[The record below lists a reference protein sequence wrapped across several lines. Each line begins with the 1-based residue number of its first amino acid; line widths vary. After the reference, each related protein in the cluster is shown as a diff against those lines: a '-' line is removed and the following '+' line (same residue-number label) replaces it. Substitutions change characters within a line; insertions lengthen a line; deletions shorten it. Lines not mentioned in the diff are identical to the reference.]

1 MNRNFPLRWSHPLL
15 IVAVAT
21 FITAPAAGQ
30 SGGKDPHLAYAFP
43 AGCQRGQACEIVL
56 GGQYLKDVKEAF
68 IAGEGVTLE
77 VVKWY
82 RPMTRGEFND
92 LRMKLDE
99 ARKKLKEQGTAK
111 PTEEQVATAAGISAD
126 QLREIEIYRLRD
138 RDGKRQPNEQLE
150 EELTIKVTVAAD
162 APLGKRELRLMSEG
176 AISNPLWIHVGQFSE
191 VRETEPNDATPDTVI
206 TSFPVVVNGQIMPG
220 DVDAFSFDAQR
231 GMKLV
236 VVASAR
242 DVIPYLADAVPGWF
256 QAALSLTD
264 STGKE
269 VAFAGSFQFSQDP
282 VLYCEV
288 PRDGR
293 YTVKIHDSLF
303 RGREDFVY
311 RLTLGEIPFVTSIF
325 PLGAPWNEETPI
337 QLEGWNLTQTSLVT
351 KKVAFKQF
359 RPVRWYSVPQGTGQE
374 VSVPVQMNLLS
385 EVFDKEPNNDQ
396 ATAQSI
402 STRTIVN
409 GRIDAPGDEDVFRI
423 TGGGRIAIEVHARRH
438 GSPLDSLVTL
448 TDSRGQEIA
457 FNDDFEDKTQ
467 GLLTHHADSHLVAN
481 IPSSGAYLRLSD
493 TQGNGGPSFVYR
505 LHLRAP
511 EPDFELRVTPAT
523 IIGRSGAVVPIAVHA
538 MRQDNFAEDIEV
550 ALVDPPPGFALS
562 GNTIPGN
569 ADRVTMTLSLPPQAP
584 KGPIVLEM
592 AGRARGRGNN
602 TWVVRPAVPAENMM
616 QAFAWTHLIP
626 VEEWTVIVSGNPS
639 PKPPFD
645 IAVTAPR
652 IALPRGGEVYL
663 PVRAVNKNIN
673 LDELHVELTEPKG
686 VTADIVSNG
695 MGSFAI
701 QLVMDPAKTVPGQRG
716 NLIFNAHR
724 IVTPESTK
732 DNPNPKA
739 RRTNY
744 GSFPAVPF
752 EIATQ
757 SPKAATKTPSD
768 AKSLT
773 KKDAK

>member
-1 MNRNFPLRWSHPLL
+1 MNRNFLL
-15 IVAVAT
+15 QFSSLLFTFALATLAASPVAA
-21 FITAPAAGQ
+21 Q
-30 SGGKDPHLAYAFP
+30 SGVKDPHLAYAFP
-43 AGCQRGQACEIVL
+43 AGCQRGQSCQIVL
-56 GGQYLKDVKEAF
+56 GGQYLKEVNEAF
-68 IAGEGVTLE
+68 VAGEGVKLE

-82 RPMTRGEFND
+82 RPLTPGEFND

-99 ARKKLKEQGTAK
+99 ARTKLKEQGTAT
-111 PTEEQVATAAGISAD
+111 PSEAEVVAAAGISEE
-126 QLREIEIYRLRD
+126 QLSEMEIYRVRD
-138 RDGKRQPNEQLE
+138 RDSKRQPNEQLE
-150 EELTIKVTVAAD
+150 EELTLQVTVADD

-176 AISNPLWIHVGQFSE
+176 AISNPLWIHVGQWAE
-191 VRETEPNDATPDTVI
+191 VRETEPNNTTPDPVI
-206 TSFPVVVNGQIMPG
+206 KQFPIVVNGQIMPG
-220 DVDAFSFDAQR
+220 DTDTFSFDAKR

-256 QAALSLTD
+256 QASLALTD
-264 STGKE
+264 SDGKE

-293 YTVKIHDSLF
+293 YTVTIHDSLY

-325 PLGAPWNEETPI
+325 PLGGQWDEETPI
-337 QLEGWNLTQTSLVT
+337 QLEGWNLTQTTLVT
-351 KKVAFKQF
+351 EKVTF
-359 RPVRWYSVPQGTGQE
+359 RKIRPMRWYAVPQGTGQE
-374 VSVPVQMNLLS
+374 VNVPVQMDLLN
-385 EVFDKEPNNDQ
+385 EVLDKEPNNDQ
-396 ATAQSI
+396 ATAQDI

-409 GRIDAPGDEDVFRI
+409 GRIDVPGDEDVFHI
-423 TGGGRIAIEVHARRH
+423 TGGGRIAIDVHSRRH

-448 TDSRGQEIA
+448 TDMHGQEIA

-467 GLLTHHADSHLVAN
+467 GLLTHHADSHLMAI
-481 IPSSGAYLRLSD
+481 IPPTGAYLRLSD
-493 TQGNGGPSFVYR
+493 TQGGGGPNFVYR

-511 EPDFELRVTPAT
+511 KPDFELRVTPAT
-523 IIGRSGAVVPIAVHA
+523 IIGRSGAIVPITVHV

-550 ALVDPPPGFALS
+550 TLVEPPPGFALS

-569 ADRVTMTLSLPPQAP
+569 ADRVTMTLSLPSEAP

-592 AGRARGRGNN
+592 AGRGRAHGSS
-602 TWVVRPAVPAENMM
+602 TWIVRPAVPAENMM
-616 QAFAWTHLIP
+616 QAFARTHLIP
-626 VEEWTVIVSGNPS
+626 VEDWTVIVSGTPN

-645 IAVTAPR
+645 IAVAGPR

-663 PVRAVNKNIN
+663 PVRAAAENIN
-673 LDELHVELTEPKG
+673 LNELHVELTEPRG
-686 VTADIVSNG
+686 VTADIISDG

-701 QLVMDPAKTVPGQRG
+701 QLVTDPEKTVSGQRG

-724 IVTPESTK
+724 IVTPEKTK
-732 DNPNPKA
+732 ENPNPKP

-752 EIATQ
+752 EIGTQ
-757 SPKAATKTPSD
+757 SPKLPRKTTPA

-773 KKDAK
+773 KKADK